1 VKITGPGI
9 MKVNYQI
16 IVRGNNL
23 ATRDGNFGL
32 ANLTLVFAEHGPIL
46 FDVGHYC
53 NRSALLQGLERHGLA
68 PADMKTVFLSH
79 LHFDHCVN
87 VDLFTQ
93 AKVLVGK
100 ADWEY
105 VQSPNPEDTFVPWLI
120 REQLQN
126 NELEFLENE
135 GTLAPGVRYIP
146 VPGHTPGCFAL
157 VLDTVDG
164 TVVLAGDAIKIYSE
178 VVTRSSTMP
187 FGSEQEASQSISRI
201 LSLADRIVPGHFPEL
216 IRRGEDFIYDEPGEL
231 DILIR

>member
-1 VKITGPGI
+1 
-9 MKVNYQI
+9 MKVQYDV

-23 ATRDGNFGL
+23 STRDGSFGL
-32 ANLTLVFAEHGPIL
+32 ANLTLVFMENGPIL

-53 NRSALLQGLERHGLA
+53 NRGALLQGLKRYGLA
-68 PADMKTVFLSH
+68 PDDLKTVFLSH

-87 VDLFTQ
+87 IDLF
-93 AKVLVGK
+93 AEARVLTGK

-105 VQSPNPEDTFVPWLI
+105 VLDPNPEDTFVPWLI
-120 REQLQN
+120 REQLEK
-126 NELEFLENE
+126 NELDLLENE
-135 GTLAPGVRYIP
+135 GTLAPGVKYIP

-157 VLDTVDG
+157 LLDTANG
-164 TVVLAGDAIKIYSE
+164 SVVLAGDAIKIYSE

-187 FGSEQEASQSISRI
+187 FGSEEKASASISRI

-216 IRRGEDFIYDEPGEL
+216 IRHGNSFIWDEPGEL